1 MYAVRLWSVRHASAL
16 ERVYALFERTLVT
29 AAPLLRRIGWQRL
42 ERPVAFV
49 ERNVKGFLFDCQMC
63 GRCVL
68 SSTGMSCPMNCPKN
82 LRNGPCGGVRE
93 NGNCEVKPEMRCVWV
108 QGWQGSR
115 TMADGDRILDVQIP
129 VDFSLKGSS
138 AWLRVAREKSG
149 EETPE
154 GKPGVAH
161 A

>member
-1 MYAVRLWSVRHASAL
+1 
-16 ERVYALFERTLVT
+16 
-29 AAPLLRRIGWQRL
+29 
-42 ERPVAFV
+42 
-49 ERNVKGFLFDCQMC
+49 
-63 GRCVL
+63 
-68 SSTGMSCPMNCPKN
+68 
-82 LRNGPCGGVRE
+82 
-93 NGNCEVKPEMRCVWV
+93 
-108 QGWQGSR
+108 
-115 TMADGDRILDVQIP
+115 MADGDRILDVQIP